1 MAGMG
6 FALNVGLGRTYWSE
20 VKRIQDVSGMYVG
33 KAWTKGSE
41 KLSDD
46 LTGDNPMN
54 VGCPLLIPSD

>member
-1 MAGMG
+1 M
-6 FALNVGLGRTYWSE
+6 GLGRTYWSE
-20 VKRIQDVSGMYVG
+20 VKRIQDVSGMCVG